1 MRSQRALPGALF
13 AVAVLLSADV
23 AWARTLKLK
32 VDGSK
37 ADAIKMTE
45 QLNKHGAD
53 KGLQF
58 TMVDSDFEFRVAVA
72 TEGYSTADVLFGG
85 GADSSA
91 AVLSPQCELLFVVSR
106 SGRMTS
112 GGALNAVSKELVKK
126 FASYLKATGGEA
138 K

>member
-1 MRSQRALPGALF
+1 MKPQRALSSALL
-13 AVAVLLSADV
+13 AVAFLFSAE
-23 AWARTLKLK
+23 AASARTLKLK
-32 VDGSK
+32 VEGAK
-37 ADAIKMTE
+37 ADALKMIE

-58 TMVDSDFEFRVAVA
+58 NMADSEFEFRVAVV
-72 TEGYSTADVLFGG
+72 TEGISTADVLFGG

-106 SGRMTS
+106 SGRMTQS
-112 GGALNAVSKELVKK
+112 GALNAVSKELVKK
-126 FASYLKATGGEA
+126 FASYLKATGTEA